1 MSNST
6 NQTWGSVSL
15 VEPQDLESAPPSRF
29 WTLWASGHRKAT
41 AGKWGWWQRWQMK
54 PPKKYSFFYRE
65 NDECHWSS
73 QKPSICL
80 GGTKTKPVADV
91 RRYARLSA
99 TVFYLFVVYSSSCLI
114 GQLPLF
120 APWIITVMT
129 FAASSNGE
137 GKTYCWLIRS
147 LVYCL
152 ARSPILAACP
162 KKTSNDVVM
171 GQILYHQIRWDFWM
185 FISKKH
191 VFEGVDP

>member
-1 MSNST
+1 VSNST

-29 WTLWASGHRKAT
+29 WTLWASGHRKAP
-41 AGKWGWWQRWQMK
+41 AGKHGRKMGMMAEMADEAPQ
-54 PPKKYSFFYRE
+54 KYSFFYRE

-162 KKTSNDVVM
+162 KKNIKWCGDGSNPVP
-171 GQILYHQIRWDFWM
+171 
-185 FISKKH
+185 SN
-191 VFEGVDP
+191 